1 MRKRTILSN
10 HDDEQE
16 DNVDNQDDEQEDI
29 DNVQIDKLDD
39 KTHFDDD
46 GENTSYIAFIMLVQY
61 FLVFNL
67 YKYILYNVYH

>member
-1 MRKRTILSN
+1 MMMNRKTMCVTKMTSRKTLTMCVDRQAG
-10 HDDEQE
+10 DDRG
-16 DNVDNQDDEQEDI
+16 
-29 DNVQIDKLDD
+29 LDD

-67 YKYILYNVYH
+67 YKYILYIIQQSF

>member
-1 MRKRTILSN
+1 MCVDRQAG
-10 HDDEQE
+10 DDRG
-16 DNVDNQDDEQEDI
+16 
-29 DNVQIDKLDD
+29 LDD

-67 YKYILYNVYH
+67 YKYILYNVYHSTIFLIPRQNERNKDPCFSFI